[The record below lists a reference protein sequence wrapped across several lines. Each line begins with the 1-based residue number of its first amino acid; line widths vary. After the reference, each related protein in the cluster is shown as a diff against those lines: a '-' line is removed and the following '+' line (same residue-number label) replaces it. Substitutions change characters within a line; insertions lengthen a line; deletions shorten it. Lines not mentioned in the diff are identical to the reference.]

1 MSENAVGRRQALR
14 GAGIAAGGVAIAG
27 LATATPAM
35 AGNDNGLLGSWM
47 CVRQD
52 DGTTDMVRL
61 VLSFAGGGVFV
72 SHDISPAG
80 PPFTGTWSSKGKSF
94 RATFWTGFPGEQGPD
109 SVGPDCP
116 RAAEGHAV
124 TRHDLGDLPGHRV
137 RAGERDRGGG
147 DGHRDADGTPDQRL
161 TDDARAYDAWRRTP

>member
-1 MSENAVGRRQALR
+1 MGENAVGRRQALR

-52 DGTTDMVRL
+52 DGTTDKVRL
-61 VLSFAGGGVFV
+61 VLSFAAGGVIV
-72 SHDISPAG
+72 EHDISPAG

-109 SVGPDCP
+109 SVGPTV
-116 RAAEGHAV
+116 RVQLRGTLSHGMISATYRV
-124 TRHDLGDLPGHRV
+124 TVFAPGSATEV
-137 RAGERDRGGG
+137 VETATGK
-147 DGHRDADGTPDQRL
+147 L
-161 TDDARAYDAWRRTP
+161 TGRRINA

>member
-35 AGNDNGLLGSWM
+35 ADNDNGLLGSWM

-52 DGTTDMVRL
+52 DGSPDKIRL
-61 VLSFAGGGVFV
+61 VLSFADGGVIV

-80 PPFTGTWSSKGKSF
+80 PPFTGTWSRRGKWF
-94 RATFWTGFPGEQGPD
+94 QATFWTGFPGEQGPD
-109 SVGPDCP
+109 SVGPTV
-116 RAAEGHAV
+116 RVQLKGMLSHGKISATYRFTVFA
-124 TRHDLGDLPGHRV
+124 PGSQSQV
-137 RAGERDRGGG
+137 VDS
-147 DGHRDADGTPDQRL
+147 GTGKL
-161 TDDARAYDAWRRTP
+161 TGRRISA

>member
-27 LATATPAM
+27 LATATPAA

-47 CVRQD
+47 CVRQ
-52 DGTTDMVRL
+52 
-61 VLSFAGGGVFV
+61 
-72 SHDISPAG
+72 AG

-109 SVGPDCP
+109 SVGPTV
-116 RAAEGHAV
+116 RVQLRGALSHGMISATYRV
-124 TRHDLGDLPGHRV
+124 TVFAPGSATEV
-137 RAGERDRGGG
+137 VETVT
-147 DGHRDADGTPDQRL
+147 GTL
-161 TDDARAYDAWRRTP
+161 TGRRINA

>member
-27 LATATPAM
+27 LATTTPAM

-52 DGTTDMVRL
+52 DGTTDMIRL
-61 VLSFAGGGVFV
+61 VLSFAGGGVIIE
-72 SHDISPAG
+72 HDISPAG

-94 RATFWTGFPGEQGPD
+94 RATFWTGFPGEQGPE
-109 SVGPDCP
+109 SVGPTV
-116 RAAEGHAV
+116 RVQLRGALSHGTISATYRFTVFA
-124 TRHDLGDLPGHRV
+124 PGSTTEV
-137 RAGERDRGGG
+137 VDS
-147 DGHRDADGTPDQRL
+147 GTGTL
-161 TDDARAYDAWRRTP
+161 TGRRISA

>member
-27 LATATPAM
+27 LATATPAI
-35 AGNDNGLLGSWM
+35 AGNDNGLLGSWI

-52 DGTTDMVRL
+52 DGTTDKVRL

-94 RATFWTGFPGEQGPD
+94 RATFWTGFRGRARTGLGRADGPG
-109 SVGPDCP
+109 
-116 RAAEGHAV
+116 AAQGHAV
-124 TRHDLGDLPGHRV
+124 ARHDLGDLPGHGV
-137 RAGERDRGGG
+137 RAGQRDRGGG
-147 DGHRDADGTPDQRL
+147 
-161 TDDARAYDAWRRTP
+161 RRSPGS

>member
-27 LATATPAM
+27 LATATPAA

-109 SVGPDCP
+109 SVGPTV
-116 RAAEGHAV
+116 RVQLRGMLSHGMISATYRV
-124 TRHDLGDLPGHRV
+124 TVFAPGSATEV
-137 RAGERDRGGG
+137 VETVTGKVTG
-147 DGHRDADGTPDQRL
+147 
-161 TDDARAYDAWRRTP
+161 RRINA

>member
-14 GAGIAAGGVAIAG
+14 GAGVAAGGVAIAG
-27 LATATPAM
+27 LATATPAV

-52 DGTTDMVRL
+52 DGTTDQVRV

-94 RATFWTGFPGEQGPD
+94 RATFWSGFPGEQGPG
-109 SVGPDCP
+109 SVGPAVRVQLRGTLSHGMISGTYRVTAFAP
-116 RAAEGHAV
+116 GSVTEVAETITGKV
-124 TRHDLGDLPGHRV
+124 SG
-137 RAGERDRGGG
+137 
-147 DGHRDADGTPDQRL
+147 
-161 TDDARAYDAWRRTP
+161 RRINA